1 MNSLFK
7 SLSFR
12 IWLPFAISISIL
24 LISLLVLYPNRQED
38 LFRKNFQSELNQ
50 LTRTT
55 ALGVEVALDN
65 SDFENLGQIVELV
78 TNSANLEFVAITEI
92 DSSGNEQVFVSNPQ
106 NYDPDK
112 ILKLDSANLLVQSQE
127 FSTALIE
134 GRVILAITKEAI
146 DKAIFEIN
154 YPIYVF
160 LGILMILSLGLFYG
174 LAKRISDPITYLTEV
189 SNQLKTGNYELDI
202 NLVSRVNE
210 ISDLNYSLIQ
220 LKEYLFKAK
229 LQSEKFNQ
237 QLEEQILIRTE
248 DLERT
253 KNRLFEAQRVAVLG
267 NFEVDLLTGSWSNS
281 PIIDQ
286 IFEIPTDF
294 AKDVNSWQALLS
306 PANAQLIEDEFYKC
320 KVFNRSFRTD
330 LKIASYRDTTVE
342 KWISISGAPV
352 KAATGDVRFIRGTI
366 QDISDRKA
374 FEKEI
379 EKLSLVAKRTSN
391 CVVITD
397 TELKITWVNDSFL
410 QLTGYSWDEVIGQTP
425 GMFQFEKTDKHTAR
439 FIKEEVLLGKNVDA
453 EILNR
458 GKYGNEYWLRLN
470 IVPLREDSGEVTGYM
485 AVEVDIT
492 ELKKTEIQIQKQVD
506 LQNILID
513 ISATYI
519 NLNIEDL
526 DDTINA
532 SLVKLGKFVDAD
544 RAYIFDYN
552 LKDQTCSNT
561 YEWCNAGIGPEIKNL
576 QHVPMEAIPDWVET
590 HLENRPMVVSDVD
603 QLPIGEEGEMN
614 LRAILEPQG
623 IKSLITI
630 PFFEGEVL
638 SGFVGFDSVHHERV
652 YAQEEIKLLTLFGQ
666 MLVNVKQKQKAQR
679 QLIIQ
684 EEKYRNIIANMNLG
698 FLEVDVDDVILNAN
712 PSFIEMSGFSLDEL
726 VGKRGMDLFFDDDL
740 SRKIIN
746 QKNILR
752 KTGQSDV
759 YEVEVI
765 DKSGNRRWWLISGG
779 PNYNDAGELIGS
791 VGIHLDITD
800 QKKLQ
805 NEQRHLLGL
814 TQNQNERLRNF
825 AHIVSHNLR
834 SHAANLLG
842 MITYLEVEDPH
853 FSQNL
858 LFQNFKNVIDNLMES
873 VQNLSEVADIQISDS
888 TLMES
893 INLVEVINS
902 SILNVS
908 ALARSSD
915 VAIKFIPENSQS
927 FVLGNL
933 PYLESITLNLL
944 TNAIKYSDPKKEKKV
959 EIRIRK
965 TPDWTIAEVED
976 NGLGI
981 DLKRQGRK
989 MFGMY
994 KTFHEHPDSRGIGLF
1009 ITKNQIEAIGGK
1021 IEVESEEGVGTT
1033 FKVYLKS
1040 NS

>member
-1 MNSLFK
+1 MNTLFK

-24 LISLLVLYPNRQED
+24 LLSLLVLYPTRQGD

-50 LTRTT
+50 LAATT

-65 SDFENLGQIVELV
+65 SDFENLGKIVELV
-78 TNSANLEFVAITEI
+78 TTGAELEFVAITEV
-92 DSSGNEQVFVSNPQ
+92 DSLGNEQVFVSNPQ
-106 NYDPDK
+106 DYDPKK
-112 ILKLDSANLLVQSQE
+112 ILSLDSANLLIKSE
-127 FSTALIE
+127 NFASNMIE
-134 GRVILAITKEAI
+134 GRVILAITREAI
-146 DKAIFEIN
+146 DQSIFEIN

-160 LGILMILSLGLFYG
+160 LGILMILSLGIFYG
-174 LAKRISDPITYLTEV
+174 LARRISAPIAYLTEV
-189 SNQLKTGNYELDI
+189 SNQMKTGNYDLDI
-202 NLVSRVNE
+202 NLVSEVAE
-210 ISDLNYSLIQ
+210 ISGLNYSLIQ
-220 LKEYLFKAK
+220 LKEYLLKAK
-229 LQSEKFNQ
+229 LQNEKFNQ
-237 QLEEQILIRTE
+237 QLEEQILVRTE

-253 KNRLFEAQRVAVLG
+253 KDRLFEAQRVAVLG
-267 NFEVDLLTGSWSNS
+267 NYEVDLLTGSWSNS

-286 IFEIPTDF
+286 IFDITEDF
-294 AKDVNSWQALLS
+294 AKDINSWQKLLS
-306 PANAQLIEDEFYKC
+306 PANAQFVIDEFYKC
-320 KVFNRSFRTD
+320 RVFNRNFKSD
-330 LKIASYRDTTVE
+330 LKITSYKDSSIE

-352 KAATGDVRFIRGTI
+352 KSTTGEIRYIRGTI

-397 TELKITWVNDSFL
+397 VDLKITWVNESFL
-410 QLTGYSWDEVIGQTP
+410 KLTGYAWEEVIGQTP
-425 GMFQFEKTDKHTAR
+425 GMFQFEKTDRRTALY
-439 FIKEEVLLGKNVDA
+439 IKEQVLLGKNVDA

-470 IVPLREDSGEVTGYM
+470 IVPLREDTGEVTGYM

-492 ELKKTEIQIQKQVD
+492 ELKKTEAQIQKQVD

-513 ISATYI
+513 VSATYI
-519 NLNIEDL
+519 NLNIEDM
-526 DDTINA
+526 DATINA
-532 SLVKLGKFVDAD
+532 SLEKLGKFVDSD

-561 YEWCNAGIGPEIKNL
+561 YEWCGPGILPELENL
-576 QHVPMEAIPDWVET
+576 QNLPMEAIPDWVQT
-590 HLENRPMVVSDVD
+590 HLENKPMVVSDVEG
-603 QLPIGEEGEMN
+603 LPIGEEGELN

-630 PFFEGEVL
+630 PFFEGDVL
-638 SGFVGFDSVHHERV
+638 SGFVGFDSVHHPRS

-679 QLIIQ
+679 QLVVQ

-712 PSFIEMSGFSLDEL
+712 QSFIEMSGFSLDDL
-726 VGKRGMDLFFDDDL
+726 VGKRGVDMFFDDDQP
-740 SRKIIN
+740 RKIIH

-759 YEVEVI
+759 YEVEVL
-765 DKSGNRRWWLISGG
+765 DKSGNRRCWLISGG

-842 MITYLEVEDPH
+842 MITYLEVEDPQ
-853 FSQNL
+853 FSGNL

-888 TLMES
+888 TLLES
-893 INLVEVINS
+893 INLVEVVNS
-902 SILNVS
+902 SLLNVS
-908 ALARSSD
+908 ALARTSEVSIEFSNGGAKYW
-915 VAIKFIPENSQS
+915 VF
-927 FVLGNL
+927 GNL
-933 PYLESITLNLL
+933 SYLESITLNLL

-959 EIRIRK
+959 QIRIQK
-965 TPDWTIAEVED
+965 QSEWTTIEVED

-994 KTFHEHPDSRGIGLF
+994 KTFHDHPDSRGIGLF
-1009 ITKNQIEAIGGK
+1009 ITKNQIEALGGK
-1021 IEVESEEGVGTT
+1021 IEVESQEGVGTT
-1033 FKVYLKS
+1033 FRVYLKS

>member
-1 MNSLFK
+1 MNTLFK

-24 LISLLVLYPNRQED
+24 LLSLLVLYPTRQGD
-38 LFRKNFQSELNQ
+38 LFRKNFQSELSQ
-50 LTRTT
+50 LAATT

-65 SDFENLGQIVELV
+65 SDFENLGKIVELV
-78 TNSANLEFVAITEI
+78 TTGAELEFVAITEV
-92 DSSGNEQVFVSNPQ
+92 DSLGNEQVFVSNPQ
-106 NYDPDK
+106 DYDPKK
-112 ILKLDSANLLVQSQE
+112 ILSLDSANLLIKSE
-127 FSTALIE
+127 NFASNMIE
-134 GRVILAITKEAI
+134 GRVILAITREAI
-146 DKAIFEIN
+146 DQSIFEIN

-160 LGILMILSLGLFYG
+160 LGILMILSLGIFYG
-174 LAKRISDPITYLTEV
+174 LARRISAPIAYLTQV
-189 SNQLKTGNYELDI
+189 SNQMKTGNYDLDI
-202 NLVSRVNE
+202 NLVSEVAE
-210 ISDLNYSLIQ
+210 ISGLNYSLIQ
-220 LKEYLFKAK
+220 LKEYLLKAK
-229 LQSEKFNQ
+229 LQNEKFNQ
-237 QLEEQILIRTE
+237 QLEEQILVRTE

-253 KNRLFEAQRVAVLG
+253 KDRLFEAQRVAVLG
-267 NFEVDLLTGSWSNS
+267 NYEVDLLTGSWSNS

-286 IFEIPTDF
+286 IFDITEDF
-294 AKDVNSWQALLS
+294 AKDINSWQKLLS
-306 PANAQLIEDEFYKC
+306 PANAQLVIDEFYKC
-320 KVFNRSFRTD
+320 RVFNRNFKSD
-330 LKIASYRDTTVE
+330 LKITSYKDSSIE

-352 KAATGDVRFIRGTI
+352 KSTTGEIRYIRGTI

-397 TELKITWVNDSFL
+397 AELKITWVNESFL
-410 QLTGYSWDEVIGQTP
+410 KLTGYAWEEVIGQTP
-425 GMFQFEKTDKHTAR
+425 GMFQFEKTDRRTALY
-439 FIKEEVLLGKNVDA
+439 IKEQVLLGKNVDA

-470 IVPLREDSGEVTGYM
+470 IVPLREDTGEVTGYM

-492 ELKKTEIQIQKQVD
+492 ELKKTEAQIQKQVD

-519 NLNIEDL
+519 NLNIEDM
-526 DDTINA
+526 DATINA
-532 SLVKLGKFVDAD
+532 SLEKLGKFVDSD

-561 YEWCNAGIGPEIKNL
+561 YEWCGPGILPELENL
-576 QHVPMEAIPDWVET
+576 QNLPIEANPDWVQT
-590 HLENRPMVVSDVD
+590 HLENKPMVVSDVEG
-603 QLPIGEEGEMN
+603 LPIGEEGELN

-630 PFFEGEVL
+630 PFFEGDLL
-638 SGFVGFDSVHHERV
+638 SGFVGFDSVHHPRS

-679 QLIIQ
+679 QLVVQ

-712 PSFIEMSGFSLDEL
+712 QSFIEMSGFSLDDL
-726 VGKRGMDLFFDDDL
+726 VGKRGVDMFFDDDQP
-740 SRKIIN
+740 RKIIH

-759 YEVEVI
+759 YEVEVL

-842 MITYLEVEDPH
+842 MITYLEVEDPQ
-853 FSQNL
+853 FSGNL

-888 TLMES
+888 TLLES
-893 INLVEVINS
+893 INLVEVVNS
-902 SILNVS
+902 SLLNVS
-908 ALARSSD
+908 ALARTSEVSIEFSNAGAKYW
-915 VAIKFIPENSQS
+915 VF
-927 FVLGNL
+927 GNL
-933 PYLESITLNLL
+933 SYLESITLNLL

-959 EIRIRK
+959 QIRIQK
-965 TPDWTIAEVED
+965 QSEWTTIEVED

-994 KTFHEHPDSRGIGLF
+994 KTFHDHPDSRGIGLF
-1009 ITKNQIEAIGGK
+1009 ITKNQIEALGGK
-1021 IEVESEEGVGTT
+1021 IEVESQEGVGTT
-1033 FKVYLKS
+1033 FRVYLKS

>member
-1 MNSLFK
+1 MNTLFK

-24 LISLLVLYPNRQED
+24 LLSLLVLYPTRQGD
-38 LFRKNFQSELNQ
+38 LFRKNFQSELSQ
-50 LTRTT
+50 LAATT

-65 SDFENLGQIVELV
+65 SDFENLGKIVELV
-78 TNSANLEFVAITEI
+78 TTGAELEFVAITEV
-92 DSSGNEQVFVSNPQ
+92 DSLGNEQVFVSNPQ
-106 NYDPDK
+106 DYDPKK
-112 ILKLDSANLLVQSQE
+112 ILSLDSANLLIKSE
-127 FSTALIE
+127 NFASNMIE
-134 GRVILAITKEAI
+134 GRVILAITREAI
-146 DKAIFEIN
+146 DQSIFEIN

-160 LGILMILSLGLFYG
+160 LGILMILSLGIFYG
-174 LAKRISDPITYLTEV
+174 LARRISAPIAYLTQV
-189 SNQLKTGNYELDI
+189 SNQMKTGNYDLDI
-202 NLVSRVNE
+202 NLVSEVAE
-210 ISDLNYSLIQ
+210 ISGLNYSLIQ
-220 LKEYLFKAK
+220 LKEYLLKAK
-229 LQSEKFNQ
+229 LQNEKFNQ
-237 QLEEQILIRTE
+237 QLEEQILVRTE

-253 KNRLFEAQRVAVLG
+253 KDRLFEAQRVAVLG
-267 NFEVDLLTGSWSNS
+267 NYEVDLLIGSWSNS

-286 IFEIPTDF
+286 IFDITEDF
-294 AKDVNSWQALLS
+294 AKDINSWQKLLS
-306 PANAQLIEDEFYKC
+306 PANAQLVIDEFYKC
-320 KVFNRSFRTD
+320 RVFNRNFKSD
-330 LKIASYRDTTVE
+330 LKITSYKDSSIE

-352 KAATGDVRFIRGTI
+352 KSTTGEIRYIRGTI

-397 TELKITWVNDSFL
+397 AELKITWVNESFL
-410 QLTGYSWDEVIGQTP
+410 KLTGYAWEEVIGQTP
-425 GMFQFEKTDKHTAR
+425 GMFQFEKTDRRTALY
-439 FIKEEVLLGKNVDA
+439 IKEQVLLGKNVDA

-470 IVPLREDSGEVTGYM
+470 IVPLREDTGEVTGYM

-492 ELKKTEIQIQKQVD
+492 ELKKTEAQIQKQVD

-519 NLNIEDL
+519 NLNIEDM
-526 DDTINA
+526 DATINA
-532 SLVKLGKFVDAD
+532 SLEKLGKFVDSD

-561 YEWCNAGIGPEIKNL
+561 YEWCGPGILPELENL
-576 QHVPMEAIPDWVET
+576 QNLPIEANPDWVQT
-590 HLENRPMVVSDVD
+590 HLENKPMVVSDVEG
-603 QLPIGEEGEMN
+603 LPIGEEGELN

-630 PFFEGEVL
+630 PFFEGDLL
-638 SGFVGFDSVHHERV
+638 SGFVGFDSVHHPRS

-679 QLIIQ
+679 QLVVQ

-712 PSFIEMSGFSLDEL
+712 QSFIEMSGFSLDDL
-726 VGKRGMDLFFDDDL
+726 VGKRGVDMFFDDDQP
-740 SRKIIN
+740 RKIIH

-759 YEVEVI
+759 YEVEVL

-842 MITYLEVEDPH
+842 MITYLEVEDPQ
-853 FSQNL
+853 FSGNL

-888 TLMES
+888 TLLES
-893 INLVEVINS
+893 INLVEVVNS
-902 SILNVS
+902 SLLNVS
-908 ALARSSD
+908 ALARTSEVSIEFSNAGAKYW
-915 VAIKFIPENSQS
+915 VF
-927 FVLGNL
+927 GNL
-933 PYLESITLNLL
+933 SYLESITLNLL

-959 EIRIRK
+959 QIRIQK
-965 TPDWTIAEVED
+965 QSEWTTIEVED

-994 KTFHEHPDSRGIGLF
+994 KTFHDHPDSRGIGLF
-1009 ITKNQIEAIGGK
+1009 ITKNQIEALGGK
-1021 IEVESEEGVGTT
+1021 IEVESQEGVGTT
-1033 FKVYLKS
+1033 FRVYLKS

>member
-1 MNSLFK
+1 MNTLFK

-24 LISLLVLYPNRQED
+24 LLSLLVLYPQRQED

-50 LTRTT
+50 LAATT

-65 SDFENLGQIVELV
+65 SDFENLGKIVELV
-78 TNSANLEFVAITEI
+78 TNGAELEFVAITEV
-92 DSSGNEQVFVSNPQ
+92 DSLGNEQVFVSNPQ
-106 NYDPDK
+106 DYDPKK
-112 ILKLDSANLLVQSQE
+112 ILSLDSANLLIKSE
-127 FSTALIE
+127 NFASTIIE
-134 GRVILAITKEAI
+134 GRVILAITKVAI

-160 LGILMILSLGLFYG
+160 LGILMILSLGIFYG
-174 LAKRISDPITYLTEV
+174 LARRISAPIAYLTEV
-189 SNQLKTGNYELDI
+189 SNQMKTGNYELDI
-202 NLVSRVNE
+202 NLVSEVEE
-210 ISDLNYSLIQ
+210 ISGLNYSLIQ
-220 LKEYLFKAK
+220 LKEYLLQAK
-229 LQSEKFNQ
+229 LQNEKFNQ
-237 QLEEQILIRTE
+237 QLEEQILVRTE

-253 KNRLFEAQRVAVLG
+253 KDRLFEAQSVAVLG
-267 NFEVDLLTGSWSNS
+267 NYEVDLLTGSWSNS

-286 IFEIPTDF
+286 IFEITDDF
-294 AKDVNSWQALLS
+294 AKDINSWQKLLS
-306 PANAQLIEDEFYKC
+306 PGNAQLVIDEFYKC
-320 KVFNRSFRTD
+320 KVFNRNFRKD
-330 LKIASYRDTTVE
+330 LKITSYKDSTIE

-352 KAATGDVRFIRGTI
+352 KSPSGEIRFIRGTI

-397 TELKITWVNDSFL
+397 PELKITWVNESFL
-410 QLTGYSWDEVIGQTP
+410 KLTGYAWEEVIGQTP
-425 GMFQFEKTDKHTAR
+425 GMFQFEKTDRRIAKY
-439 FIKEEVLLGKNVDA
+439 IKEQVLLGKNVDA
-453 EILNR
+453 EILNI

-470 IVPLREDSGEVTGYM
+470 IVPLREDTGEVIGYM

-492 ELKKTEIQIQKQVD
+492 ELKKTEAQIQKQVD

-519 NLNIEDL
+519 NLNIKDL
-526 DDTINA
+526 DTTINA
-532 SLVKLGKFVDAD
+532 SLEKLGKFVDAD

-561 YEWCNAGIGPEIKNL
+561 YEWCGPGILPELENL
-576 QHVPMEAIPDWVET
+576 QDLPMEAIPDWVQT
-590 HLENRPMVVSDVD
+590 HLENKPMVVPDVEG
-603 QLPIGEEGEMN
+603 LPIGEEGELN

-630 PFFEGEVL
+630 PFFEGDVL
-638 SGFVGFDSVHHERV
+638 SGFVGFDSVHHPRS

-679 QLIIQ
+679 QLSIQ

-698 FLEVDVDDVILNAN
+698 FLEVDVDDVIVNAN
-712 PSFIEMSGFSLDEL
+712 QSFIEMSGFSLEDL
-726 VGKRGMDLFFDDDL
+726 VGKRGVDMFFDDDKPK
-740 SRKIIN
+740 KIIH

-759 YEVEVI
+759 YEVEVL
-765 DKSGNRRWWLISGG
+765 DKGGNRRYWLISGG
-779 PNYNDAGELIGS
+779 PNYNDVGELVGS

-805 NEQRHLLGL
+805 IEQRHLLDL
-814 TQNQNERLRNF
+814 TQNQNDRLRNF

-842 MITYLEVEDPH
+842 MVTYLEVEDPN
-853 FSQNL
+853 FSGNL

-888 TLMES
+888 TLLDA
-893 INLVEVINS
+893 INLVEVVNS

-908 ALARSSD
+908 ALARSSE
-915 VAIKFIPENSQS
+915 VSIEFSKSEAKFWV
-927 FVLGNL
+927 FGNL
-933 PYLESITLNLL
+933 SYLESITLNLL
-944 TNAIKYSDPKKEKKV
+944 TNAIKYSDPKKEKRV
-959 EIRIRK
+959 QIRIQK
-965 TPDWTIAEVED
+965 ESEWTTIEVED

-994 KTFHEHPDSRGIGLF
+994 KTFHDHPDSRGIGLF
-1009 ITKNQIEAIGGK
+1009 ITKNQIEALGGK
-1021 IEVESEEGVGTT
+1021 IEVESQEGIGTT
-1033 FKVYLKS
+1033 FRVYLKS